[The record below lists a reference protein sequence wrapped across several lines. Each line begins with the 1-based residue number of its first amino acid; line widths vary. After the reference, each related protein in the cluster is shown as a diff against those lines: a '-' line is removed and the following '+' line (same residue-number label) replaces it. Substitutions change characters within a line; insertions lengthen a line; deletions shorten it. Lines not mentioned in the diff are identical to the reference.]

1 MRTKS
6 RALKSRRRFSVHSIP
21 TIFRSCNYGNRR
33 SFKYLGPALP
43 AWDLQ
48 HIIRTHQPNKR
59 GLRKALAQ
67 LAQRI
72 RRIAASQMPFNIRH
86 IDARMAR
93 GKAGRFHPVF
103 QRRHPRCCF
112 QRILG
117 RDHPPHRIQPQPLQC
132 DQAELQMAVVSG
144 VEGPAQQAD
153 PPRFTAGS
161 DRRQR

>member
-1 MRTKS
+1 MWTKS

-33 SFKYLGPALP
+33 RFKYLGPALP

-59 GLRKALAQ
+59 GLWKALAQ
-67 LAQRI
+67 LAQGVCRV
-72 RRIAASQMPFNIRH
+72 AAGQMPFNIRH
-86 IDARMAR
+86 IDAWMAR
-93 GKAGRFHPVF
+93 GCAGGVHPIF
-103 QRRHPRCCF
+103 QWCHPGCCF
-112 QRILG
+112 QRILR

-132 DQAELQMAVVSG
+132 DQAELQMTSVSG

-153 PPRFTAGS
+153 PPGFTAGS